1 VAQNRQSQVVN
12 DTKSDPRFAGK
23 FDKASGFVTRS
34 LLCVPML
41 YRGELVGVVEVLNKR
56 SGTYGEGHIGLL
68 SSLANLA
75 SVAII
80 NAKIMA
86 EQKNFFSHVLELMT
100 AAIETTRPGL
110 DGYSVRAAKL
120 ACSIGRALEVDEYE
134 YRMLYYAGV
143 LHKIGYIA
151 FKSPRLLADLGVT
164 SANDEMLPSFS
175 ARMLEGIKMLDGA
188 IPMIRHHKERVDGTG
203 YPGKL
208 KGDDIPMGARIL
220 GLVSKMEELRAS
232 GLRDAQLGAQALK
245 EARAGVGTSYD
256 KKVVEAFAAVL
267 ESQGGTW

>member
-1 VAQNRQSQVVN
+1 
-12 DTKSDPRFAGK
+12 
-23 FDKASGFVTRS
+23 
-34 LLCVPML
+34 
-41 YRGELVGVVEVLNKR
+41 
-56 SGTYGEGHIGLL
+56 
-68 SSLANLA
+68 
-75 SVAII
+75 
-80 NAKIMA
+80 
-86 EQKNFFSHVLELMT
+86 
-100 AAIETTRPGL
+100 
-110 DGYSVRAAKL
+110 
-120 ACSIGRALEVDEYE
+120 
-134 YRMLYYAGV
+134 
-143 LHKIGYIA
+143 
-151 FKSPRLLADLGVT
+151 VT

-208 KGDDIPMGARIL
+208 KGDEIPLGARIL

-245 EARAGVGTSYD
+245 EAREGVGTRYD